1 MKSKKPKLKKYTLT
15 LNECEMRRLTLY
27 AESNGVERT
36 VALHRLVIQSLRNA
50 ASSVV
55 VDRSDANQL
64 GLFDTLQIDIFNNT
78 VKVNE

>member
-1 MKSKKPKLKKYTLT
+1 
-15 LNECEMRRLTLY
+15 MRRLTLY

-36 VALHRLVIQSLRNA
+36 VALHRLVKQSLRNA

>member
-1 MKSKKPKLKKYTLT
+1 
-15 LNECEMRRLTLY
+15 MRRITLY

-36 VALHRLVIQSLRNA
+36 VALHRLVKQSLRNA